1 VPDELQPI
9 ERSVELLAELKAR
22 GHRLHFLSNMPAPL
36 ADHLNGTHAFL
47 RQFDGGI
54 YSSHVR
60 LTKPD
65 PAIFELA
72 QQRFGCD
79 PATTLFIDDHPEN
92 IDAARRHGWQ
102 THHCVDPDGLSAA
115 LRERGLIE

>member
-1 VPDELQPI
+1 
-9 ERSVELLAELKAR
+9 
-22 GHRLHFLSNMPAPL
+22 MPAPL
-36 ADHLNGTHAFL
+36 ADHLNGKHGFL
-47 RQFDGGI
+47 HQFDSGI

-60 LTKPD
+60 LNKPD
-65 PAIFELA
+65 PAIFAVA
-72 QQRFGCD
+72 QQRFGGN

-115 LRERGLIE
+115 LRERRLIE